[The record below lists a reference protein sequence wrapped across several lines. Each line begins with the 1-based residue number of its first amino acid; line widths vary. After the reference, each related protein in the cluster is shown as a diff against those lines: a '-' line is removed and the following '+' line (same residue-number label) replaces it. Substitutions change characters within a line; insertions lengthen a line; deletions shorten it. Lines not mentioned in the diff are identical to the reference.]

1 MSVYGALRSGVS
13 GLFVQSQS
21 MAMLSDNIANVN
33 TIGYKNTRPRFS
45 TLVTTQASPTLYS
58 SGGVNSSIGREIDS
72 QGLLQASPFST
83 DLAIS
88 GKGFFVVTDSV
99 SQDTAGNWNIDGDI
113 FFTRAGQF
121 RTDKDGNLV
130 NAAGYYLVG
139 WPYDSTLQQFTQT
152 NVLNSFSVINVANL
166 TSTPIATSDIDLG
179 VNLQASAAVATTYD
193 LAIQVFDRQG
203 GQHTFTLTFTKTAV
217 ANEWDITA
225 TLSGASA
232 GFQDPDANDDGVTGD
247 TQFLAGATTRQIGTV
262 TFNADGTLATVTSST
277 AAGDVALVNASDEF
291 TFTFDYDAN
300 DATTPDQVAVVMDVG
315 TLNASDGLTQFEG
328 AFTPNYIIQNGKQYG
343 SLIGTT
349 VNEQGELT
357 ALFNNGE
364 TRLIYQVPVTTFNN
378 PNGLSPKTGN
388 VWVETDFSGSPVA
401 LAPDSGNAGSI
412 SSGSLEAST
421 VDLADEFTNMII
433 TQRAYS
439 AATRIIT
446 TADEMLEELI
456 RVKR

>member
-1 MSVYGALRSGVS
+1 M
-13 GLFVQSQS
+13 
-21 MAMLSDNIANVN
+21 
-33 TIGYKNTRPRFS
+33 
-45 TLVTTQASPTLYS
+45 
-58 SGGVNSSIGREIDS
+58 
-72 QGLLQASPFST
+72 PF
-83 DLAIS
+83 AA
-88 GKGFFVVTDSV
+88 VH
-99 SQDTAGNWNIDGDI
+99 
-113 FFTRAGQF
+113 
-121 RTDKDGNLV
+121 GNLIFEEDDLEKV
-130 NAAGYYLVG
+130 AALKARYAQYTDPDYPILQVVEYFRDGAIIQRDNPIPVWG
-139 WPYDSTLQQFTQT
+139 HANKGVEVTVTL
-152 NVLNSFSVINVANL
+152 
-166 TSTPIATSDIDLG
+166 
-179 VNLQASAAVATTYD
+179 
-193 LAIQVFDRQG
+193 G
-203 GQHTFTLTFTKTAV
+203 GITKTAV

-225 TLSGASA
+225 TLSGTNA
-232 GFQDPDANDDGVTGD
+232 GFQDPDLNDDGITGD
-247 TQFLAGATTRQIGTV
+247 TQFLAGSTARQIGTV

-291 TFTFDYDAN
+291 AFTLDYDAN
-300 DATTPDQVAVVMDVG
+300 DATTPDQVAVTMDVG

-328 AFTPNYIIQNGKQYG
+328 AFTPNFIIQNGKQYG

-364 TRLIYQVPVTTFNN
+364 TRLIFQVPVTTFNN
-378 PNGLSPKTGN
+378 PNGLQPKTGN

-401 LAPDSGNAGSI
+401 LAPDSGNAGEI